1 LSAPSSETTVTLA
14 PNGKVFD
21 LPAIV
26 AINEGIFERHGLAVS
41 WAAKWDD
48 RPAAEREVF
57 SRLKESLFESGNAD
71 VYNVCEWASL
81 DRLERGTRAG
91 QVAVLRAAVAAQAL
105 VTFDRTLNEPHD
117 LGDIAVGVNEFT
129 GSHYTSI
136 QMLEGTLSKERIQ
149 IEHVGGPERRLEEL
163 RAGRSRVVALMEP
176 FISLAV
182 KEGAHLIASTVYRG
196 AEIVGA
202 DLADDQRDQY
212 MAAINEAVDL
222 INADPTRFA
231 AELVSP
237 TKGALAPEELL
248 STFVRYI
255 HVTPYPRR
263 RLQETYEWM
272 RSWELIDDLESP
284 ESHVVLK

>member
-1 LSAPSSETTVTLA
+1 LSSETSITLA

-26 AINEGIFERHGLAVS
+26 AIEEGIFERHGLSVS

-57 SRLKESLFESGNAD
+57 SRLKESLFETGNAD
-71 VYNVCEWASL
+71 VYNVC
-81 DRLERGTRAG
+81 TRAG

-105 VTFDRTLNEPHD
+105 VTFDDALNEPHD
-117 LGDIAVGVNEFT
+117 LGDVAIGVNEFT

-136 QMLEGTLSKERIQ
+136 QMLEGTLPKERIK
-149 IEHVGGPERRLEEL
+149 IEHVGGPEHRLEEL

-182 KEGAHLIASTVYRG
+182 KEGAHIVASTFYRG
-196 AEIVGA
+196 ADIVGS
-202 DLADDQRDQY
+202 DLSDEQREQY
-212 MAAINEAVDL
+212 LAAINEAVDV
-222 INADPTRFA
+222 INADRARYA

-248 STFVRYI
+248 STFARYI
-255 HVTPYPRR
+255 HVTPYPRQ
-263 RLQETYEWM
+263 RLQETYDWM
-272 RSWELIDDLESP
+272 RSWDLIEDLESP
-284 ESHVVLK
+284 ESLVVLK